1 MRWVM
6 VLVVSDSFTTTEE
19 VSSDVIPPGIF
30 PGPMGVAVLS
40 VAEPTGPGNV
50 R

>member
-6 VLVVSDSFTTTEE
+6 VLIVSDSLTTTEE
-19 VSSDVIPPGIF
+19 VSPEVMPPGIL

-40 VAEPTGPGNV
+40 VVEPTGPGTV